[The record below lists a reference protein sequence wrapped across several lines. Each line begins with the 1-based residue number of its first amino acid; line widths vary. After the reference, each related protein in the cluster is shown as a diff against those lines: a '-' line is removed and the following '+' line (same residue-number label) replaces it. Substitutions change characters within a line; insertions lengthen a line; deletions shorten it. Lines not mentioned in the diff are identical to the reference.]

1 MTQDDIEA
9 DKLCHQLSV
18 GVLRQGQGD
27 TARVRYGGQAM
38 MRLRRASVIG
48 FSLLTSARDG
58 ICRLRV
64 GVVVPAIRATFSGPA
79 PRPHPLTLS
88 GVETPVNLA
97 FVEPHLHWSR
107 RWSSR
112 SGSSS
117 STMSQTSS
125 GCCWSSSPL
134 SGTGTPTMSYR
145 RIPLPTTF
153 ERGDARERDRYSAP
167 ERLLIRS

>member
-64 GVVVPAIRATFSGPA
+64 GVVAAARGNIAKRV
-79 PRPHPLTLS
+79 
-88 GVETPVNLA
+88 GVFVGLDLA
-97 FVEPHLHWSR
+97 HC
-107 RWSSR
+107 R
-112 SGSSS
+112 SYIDGS
-117 STMSQTSS
+117 
-125 GCCWSSSPL
+125 
-134 SGTGTPTMSYR
+134 
-145 RIPLPTTF
+145 
-153 ERGDARERDRYSAP
+153 
-167 ERLLIRS
+167 